1 MYKSLKIYKASAG
14 SGKTF
19 RLAVEYIKLLIAN
32 PLCYSNILAVTF
44 TNKATAEM
52 KLRIL
57 SQLYGIA
64 NGLSNSEDYFK
75 AISEDVQIKALKL
88 SDADIRQRASEALSA
103 MMNDYS
109 RFRIETIDA
118 FFQSIIRQ
126 LAHELH
132 LSNNI
137 RLEIKNDKVLAD
149 AVKSLLDDLLTN
161 KALLQS
167 VLGIVEDKINDS
179 KNWMI
184 EQELE
189 DFGKNLFN
197 ETYLELCNSESLHG
211 EQAQTG
217 DSAGSSLKKFQTKE
231 IERFKR
237 SIYGLRNDV
246 LQQLKAEGIKFLKY
260 CEDNGLEAVHFRGG
274 GGYSGIWSFVEKT
287 AKGERNSKGELP
299 NLSKSVR
306 SFLDAP
312 SAWLSKQSP
321 DNTEAVVEEY
331 LLPVLKSIFQ
341 LRKLL
346 NTVEAT
352 RTHINQLLLIFALDA
367 KVRAINSEE
376 NRFLLADTAYLLNSI
391 IQGQDVPFIYEKAGV
406 RFKHIM
412 IDEFQDTSSLQW
424 KNFIPLLLNSMATA
438 SQCLIVGDV
447 KQSIY
452 RWRNSDWSILKDI
465 ERNPVFGSMADVQ
478 PMKKNFR
485 SSGNVISFNNSF
497 FTAAANSL
505 QETFRITTNLTTDI
519 IADAYK
525 DVEQE
530 ILPKNEGKGYVRVE
544 FVEKNKD
551 EDVDV
556 AMVKLNR
563 IVDNVRMLIDQG
575 VNQNDICILVR
586 YNREIAGIQSAFAQK
601 MPDVNIVSD
610 EAFRLDSSQLI
621 NFIIDIL
628 RYISNPSERF
638 LKVLVAYKYSV
649 LINGCDGK
657 DDASAVFMMD
667 DVQLDQL
674 LPKSFTENFDHLAIT
689 PLYELVEQ
697 LYDVFG
703 MSRMQNQDA
712 YIFTFFD
719 QLLSFVGEQT
729 PDIDTFLK
737 YWEEVLGSVTIPV
750 GDIEGVRI
758 MSIHKSKGLEF
769 HSVIVPYCEWQ
780 FVGKYKPLIWCKP
793 TVEPFSDMPILPIT
807 ASGYCKDSYYS
818 KENSEEK
825 LKLYV
830 DNLNLI
836 YVAFTRAKHNL
847 IVISS
852 EASKS
857 DSEGE
862 NVSALLKNN
871 IPDMLTGEAE
881 PSFKSYS
888 FGEVVSSS
896 KRNDSVKE
904 KDPNVLTQAPY
915 SSQIEF
921 TTQSAKLQFRQ
932 SNQSMQFLNH
942 LDDSDEASNRQRYI
956 DEGVMFHLLLS
967 KINTLDDVPSAL
979 QQMDSEG
986 YFTDKAYMDE
996 VTRLLNKSLT
1006 NTQARQWFLPCW
1018 TVINECNIVSRDKDG
1033 IVRQQRPDRVIT
1045 DGKQTIVID
1054 YKTGRQDDGH
1064 RHQVKSYMNLLSAMG
1079 YPDVKGFVWYLR
1091 RGDIVEV

>member
-1 MYKSLKIYKASAG
+1 MSKSLKIYKASAG

-64 NGLSNSEDYFK
+64 NGLSNSEDYFH
-75 AISEDVQIKALKL
+75 AIADDAQIKALKL
-88 SDADIRQRASEALSA
+88 SDAEIRQRASEALAA

-149 AVKSLLDDLLTN
+149 AVKSLLDDLVTD

-211 EQAQTG
+211 EQTQTEN
-217 DSAGSSLKKFQTKE
+217 SADSSLSKFQTKE

-237 SIYGLRNDV
+237 SIYGLKNDV
-246 LQQLKAEGIKFLKY
+246 MQQLKSDGTKFLKH
-260 CEDNGLEAVHFRGG
+260 CEDNGLEAAHFRGG
-274 GGYSGIWSFVEKT
+274 GGNTGIWGFMEKT
-287 AKGERNSKGELP
+287 SKGERNSKGELP

-306 SFLDAP
+306 SFLEAP

-321 DNTEAVVEEY
+321 KNTESVVKEH
-331 LLPVLKSIFQ
+331 LLPVLKDIFQ

-346 NTVEAT
+346 NTVDAT
-352 RTHINQLLLIFALDA
+352 LTHINQLLLIFALDA

-465 ERNPVFGSMADVQ
+465 EQNPVFGSMADVQ

-485 SSGNVISFNNSF
+485 SSGNVIIFNNSF

-505 QETFRITTNLTTDI
+505 QDTYKNTTNLTTDI

-530 ILPKNEGKGYVRVE
+530 ILPKKDGKGYVRVE

-556 AMVKLNR
+556 ATVKLNR

-586 YNREIAGIQSAFAQK
+586 YNRVIADIQTAFAQQ
-601 MPDVNIVSD
+601 MPQVNIVSD

-628 RYISNPSERF
+628 RYISNPAERY
-638 LKVLVAYKYSV
+638 LKVLVAYKYAV
-649 LINGCDGK
+649 LINGCDG
-657 DDASAVFMMD
+657 DAGSVFMMD
-667 DVQLDQL
+667 DRQLDQL
-674 LPKSFTENFDHLAIT
+674 LPKSFTDNIERLTIT
-689 PLYELVEQ
+689 PLYELVEH
-697 LYDVFG
+697 LYDMFG
-703 MSRMQNQDA
+703 MNRMENQDA
-712 YIFTFFD
+712 YIFTFLD
-719 QLLSFVGEQT
+719 QLLSFVSEQT
-729 PDIDTFLK
+729 SNIDTFLK
-737 YWEEVLGSVTIPV
+737 YWEEVLCSVTIPV
-750 GDIEGVRI
+750 GEIEGIRI

-780 FVGKYKPLIWCKP
+780 FVGTHKPLIWCKP
-793 TVEPFSDMPILPIT
+793 SVEPFSDMPILPIT
-807 ASGYCKDSYYS
+807 AHGYCKDSYYS
-818 KENSEEK
+818 KEYAEEK

-836 YVAFTRAKHNL
+836 YVAFTRAKNNL
-847 IVISS
+847 IIISS

-857 DSEGE
+857 DIDGE
-862 NVSALLKNN
+862 NVSALLKSN
-871 IPDMLTGEAE
+871 IPALMTEDSASLC
-881 PSFKSYS
+881 KSYS
-888 FGEVVSSS
+888 FGEVVPT
-896 KRNDSVKE
+896 KKDDSERE
-904 KDPNVLTQAPY
+904 KDPNVLTQTP
-915 SSQIEF
+915 SSEQIEF

-932 SNQSMQFLNH
+932 SNQSMQFLHH
-942 LDDSDEASNRQRYI
+942 LDDSDDASNRQRYI

-967 KINTLDDVPSAL
+967 RINTFDDVPSAL
-979 QQMDSEG
+979 KQMDSEG
-986 YFTDKAYMDE
+986 YFTDKAYMNE
-996 VTRLLNKSLT
+996 VTRLLEKSLT
-1006 NTQARQWFLPCW
+1006 NTQAREWFLPCW

-1033 IVRQQRPDRVIT
+1033 IVHQQRPDRVIT

-1054 YKTGRQDDGH
+1054 FKTGRQDDGH
-1064 RHQVKSYMNLLSAMG
+1064 RNQVKSYMNLLSAMG

-1091 RGDIVEV
+1091 RGDIVKV